1 MYRGPA
7 AAVENT
13 CLHDELLA
21 LVAGNLCTRTLALF
35 AEESRLDG
43 ESLKD
48 AVERY
53 EVDYAWHVLG
63 SERLCKE
70 TVALLEAKLRQPATD
85 EQKTCVAEV
94 LRAAAAAQSSDL
106 LMSFD
111 SDVPEQ
117 LAAMLCSRQ
126 EHGTPAEAEAVS

>member
-1 MYRGPA
+1 M
-7 AAVENT
+7 AAVT
-13 CLHDELLA
+13 ALHDELLA
-21 LVAGNLCTRTLALF
+21 LVAQSLCTRTLNVF
-35 AEESRLDG
+35 AQESRLDG

-63 SERLCKE
+63 SARMRHE
-70 TVALLEAKLRQPATD
+70 TVALLEAKLKQPATD
-85 EQKTCVAEV
+85 AQKACVAEV
-94 LRAAAAAQSSDL
+94 LNAAAAGQSSDL

-117 LAAMLCSRQ
+117 LAAALCARHERQ
-126 EHGTPAEAEAVS
+126 VPVEAEAVS